1 MYTINRITVTFFLL
15 QLYTYAFT
23 QVNAPSTHVIVK
35 LIPVFN
41 NQKLILNDKDY
52 LTKQNDTIRITLF
65 KMYLGNFRFI
75 SDEKSNSNMPAEY
88 FLIDSEDTATF
99 TLHFNTILSSRV
111 NQLELLIGVDSLTNV
126 SGALDGDLD
135 PIKGMFWA
143 WNTGYVSAKMEG
155 NFKRNNGTTKK
166 FEFHIGGYQ
175 KPFESSRKIL
185 IPFPETSIKPNEVLY
200 MEFYLDLAEWFIG
213 KTSIQ
218 LAQVNSV
225 VHPCNISYQLAD
237 NYSKMIK
244 YKNSKIIK

>member
-1 MYTINRITVTFFLL
+1 MYTINRIIVTFFLL

-23 QVNAPSTHVIVK
+23 QVNAPSTNVIVK

-41 NQKLILNDKDY
+41 NQKLILNDKEY

-75 SDEKSNSNMPAEY
+75 SDEKSKSKMPAEY
-88 FLIDSEDTATF
+88 FLIDAEDTATF
-99 TLHFNTILSSRV
+99 TLNFNTILSSRV

-155 NFKRNNGTTKK
+155 NFKNGNISKNK

-175 KPFESSRKIL
+175 KPYESSRKIIL
-185 IPFPETSIKPNEVLY
+185 NFPDIKVVANETLEIECYV
-200 MEFYLDLAEWFIG
+200 DLAEWFNG
-213 KTSIQ
+213 NTTIQ
-218 LAQVNSV
+218 LTQLNTV
-225 VHPCNISYQLAD
+225 VHPCKTSSQLAD

-244 YKNSKIIK
+244 YKSSKILK